1 MAADSA
7 TVSTGLANTQTNVAA
22 NIAALPATL
31 RPLLLL
37 IGIAAAVAAGVW
49 IVLWSKGPTY
59 SLLYASLSPQDE
71 AQVAQ
76 ALDAAQ
82 IPYKLDSASSGI
94 EVPAER
100 LDEARLKLAGQGV
113 TDNDSFAAL
122 EKSSGFGVSQFMEDV
137 RYQHALELELARTI
151 ASLQP
156 VAGARVNLAE
166 PRESVF
172 VSDSHT
178 ASASVFVEL
187 KPGSTLGAE
196 QVQAIVNLVAAS
208 VPNLSPGA
216 VTVVDQQGRLLSAPS
231 GHDAYATD
239 EREYDIVH
247 RMETD
252 YARRIEALLT
262 PLVGPGLVHA
272 QVVADLNL
280 GVSEQSREQYTPNS
294 QIVRSEQLSEQSGGS
309 AASGGVPG
317 SLSNEPPTPGVAVP
331 QSAAQSTAAGQNG
344 SPASGTAASANSAAP
359 GAGAQN
365 AAQNA
370 AQNGGAQT
378 TGGGTPATAS
388 GQPGLEAVGGTFGLP
403 GDKTISRDVTRNYEI
418 DRTLAYTSQPAG
430 TVRRLTVAVLIGD
443 RTVTGTDGKSK
454 KVPLTADD
462 LTRVT
467 QLVKDAVGFDA
478 SRGDSVSVVNESLDA
493 ESTPA
498 AKGGTFQ
505 APPLWETPIF
515 WSLLRIGAGLIVVLV
530 LVLTVLRPLVKTLIT
545 PMRLAPAGAAPA
557 LPPGAPGAAAGALPP
572 GQREAVAPSISH
584 EQQLTQARSMVNQD
598 PKRVA
603 QVVRGWVGSDE

>member
-7 TVSTGLANTQTNVAA
+7 SVSAGLANSPANVPA
-22 NIAALPATL
+22 NLPSLPASL

-49 IVLWSKGPTY
+49 IVLWSRGPTY
-59 SLLYASLSPQDE
+59 SLLYANISPQDE
-71 AQVAQ
+71 AQIAQ
-76 ALDAAQ
+76 ALEAAQ
-82 IPYKLDSASSGI
+82 IPYKLDPTTSGI

-100 LDEARLKLAGQGV
+100 LDEARLKLAGQGL
-113 TDNDSFAAL
+113 TDNDSFASL
-122 EKSSGFGVSQFMEDV
+122 EKGSGFGVSQFMEDV
-137 RYQHALELELARTI
+137 RYQHALEMELGRTI

-172 VSDSHT
+172 VSDSRT

-187 KPGSTLGAE
+187 KQGSSLDTE
-196 QVQAIVNLVAAS
+196 QVQAIVNLVASS
-208 VPNLSPGA
+208 VPNLSAGA
-216 VTVVDQQGRLLSAPS
+216 VTVVDQQGRLLSSPNA
-231 GHDAYATD
+231 HDPYAMG
-239 EREYDIVH
+239 EREYDMVH
-247 RMETD
+247 RMDTD

-317 SLSNEPPTPGVAVP
+317 SLSNEPPTPGTAVP
-331 QSAAQSTAAGQNG
+331 QSAQSSAAAGQNG
-344 SPASGTAASANSAAP
+344 AAASGTTPPATPASGAN
-359 GAGAQN
+359 GQTGAQ
-365 AAQNA
+365 
-370 AQNGGAQT
+370 GGAQA
-378 TGGGTPATAS
+378 GGTGTPAATS
-388 GQPGLEAVGGTFGLP
+388 GQNGLEAVGGSFGLP

-418 DRTLAYTSQPAG
+418 DRTLNYTSQPAG
-430 TVRRLTVAVLIGD
+430 TIRRLTVAVLIGD
-443 RTVTGTDGKSK
+443 RSVTGKDGKSK
-454 KVPLTADD
+454 KVPLSADD
-462 LTRVT
+462 LARVT

-478 SRGDSVSVVNESLDA
+478 SRGDSVSVVNESLDTD
-493 ESTPA
+493 SSA
-498 AKGGTFQ
+498 AAAADGTFQ
-505 APPLWETPIF
+505 SPPLWQTPIF
-515 WSLLRIGAGLIVVLV
+515 WSFVRIGAGLVVVLV

-545 PMRLAPAGAAPA
+545 PMRFAPAGGPQA
-557 LPPGAPGAAAGALPP
+557 LPTAAPGAPGGTAALPS
-572 GQREAVAPSISH
+572 GQPAVSALTH
-584 EQQLTQARSMVNQD
+584 EQQLTQARSMVGSD

>member
-7 TVSTGLANTQTNVAA
+7 VVSNGLANSPANVSA
-22 NIAALPATL
+22 NMSALPASL

-59 SLLYASLSPQDE
+59 SLLYASLSAQDE
-71 AQVAQ
+71 AQIAQ

-82 IPYKLDSASSGI
+82 IPYKLDSATSGI

-100 LDEARLKLAGQGV
+100 LDEARLKLAGQGL

-137 RYQHALELELARTI
+137 RYQHALEMELARTI

-166 PRESVF
+166 PHQSVF
-172 VSDSHT
+172 VSDNRT

-187 KPGSTLGAE
+187 KPGATLESE
-196 QVQAIVNLVAAS
+196 QVQAIINLVASS

-231 GHDAYATD
+231 GHDPYAMD
-239 EREYDIVH
+239 EREYDMVH

-252 YARRIEALLT
+252 YARRIEALLS

-272 QVVADLNL
+272 QVVAELNL
-280 GVSEQSREQYTPNS
+280 GTAEQAKEQYTPNS
-294 QIVRSEQLSEQSGGS
+294 QIVRSEQTSEQSNGG
-309 AASGGVPG
+309 AAGGGVPG

-331 QSAAQSTAAGQNG
+331 QPLTQSSATAGQNG
-344 SPASGTAASANSAAP
+344 AAAGATPASASAAP
-359 GAGAQN
+359 APGAAN
-365 AAQNA
+365 AAQPTA
-370 AQNGGAQT
+370 AA
-378 TGGGTPATAS
+378 
-388 GQPGLEAVGGTFGLP
+388 GQPPLEPVGGIGAP

-418 DRTLAYTSQPAG
+418 DRTLNYTSQPAG

-443 RTVTGTDGKSK
+443 RTVTGTDGKTK
-454 KVPLTADD
+454 KVPLSSDD

-478 SRGDSVSVVNESLDA
+478 TRGDSVSVVNESLDA
-493 ESTPA
+493 DSAPATPE
-498 AKGGTFQ
+498 GNFQ
-505 APPLWETPIF
+505 APPLWQSPFAWT
-515 WSLLRIGAGLIVVLV
+515 LLRIVAGFVVVLV
-530 LVLTVLRPLVKTLIT
+530 LVLSVLRPLVKSLVS
-545 PMRLAPAGAAPA
+545 PVRLAPAQPLPTAPA
-557 LPPGAPGAAAGALPP
+557 ALPH
-572 GQREAVAPSISH
+572 GQGQGASAVSH
-584 EQQLTQARSMVNQD
+584 EQQLSQARSLVSQD

>member
-7 TVSTGLANTQTNVAA
+7 VVSNGLANSPA
-22 NIAALPATL
+22 NLPANMAALPASL

-59 SLLYASLSPQDE
+59 SLLYANLSAQDE

-82 IPYKLDSASSGI
+82 IPYKLDSATSGI
-94 EVPAER
+94 EIPAER

-172 VSDSHT
+172 VSDNRT

-187 KPGSTLGAE
+187 KPGATLESE
-196 QVQAIVNLVAAS
+196 QVQAIVNLVASS

-216 VTVVDQQGRLLSAPS
+216 VTVVDQQGRLLSSPN
-231 GHDAYATD
+231 GHDPYAMD
-239 EREYDIVH
+239 EREYDMVH

-252 YARRIEALLT
+252 YARRIEALLS

-272 QVVADLNL
+272 QVVAELNL
-280 GVSEQSREQYTPNS
+280 GVSEQSKEQYTPNS
-294 QIVRSEQLSEQSGGS
+294 QIVRSEQLSEQSNGS

-331 QSAAQSTAAGQNG
+331 QALTQSSATAGQNGAAAPSTPAPASGAQTAAQTGAAGAPATAAGQ
-344 SPASGTAASANSAAP
+344 PP
-359 GAGAQN
+359 
-365 AAQNA
+365 
-370 AQNGGAQT
+370 
-378 TGGGTPATAS
+378 
-388 GQPGLEAVGGTFGLP
+388 LEPVGGVGAP
-403 GDKTISRDVTRNYEI
+403 GDKTTSRDVTRNYEI
-418 DRTLAYTSQPAG
+418 DRTLNYTSQPAG

-443 RTVTGTDGKSK
+443 RTVTGTDGKTK
-454 KVPLTADD
+454 KVPLSADD

-478 SRGDSVSVVNESLDA
+478 TRGDSVSVVNESLDTGSA
-493 ESTPA
+493 PA
-498 AKGGTFQ
+498 PEGTFQ
-505 APPLWETPIF
+505 ASPLWQSPF
-515 WSLLRIGAGLIVVLV
+515 AWSLLRIVAGFVVVLV
-530 LVLTVLRPLVKTLIT
+530 LVLSVLRPLVKSLVS
-545 PMRLAPAGAAPA
+545 PMRLAPAQPLPAAP
-557 LPPGAPGAAAGALPP
+557 PTGAAALPH
-572 GQREAVAPSISH
+572 GQRDGASTVSH
-584 EQQLTQARSMVNQD
+584 EQQLSQARSLVNQD

>member
-7 TVSTGLANTQTNVAA
+7 TVSTGLANSPNNVAA

-262 PLVGPGLVHA
+262 PIVGPGLVHA

-280 GVSEQSREQYTPNS
+280 GVSEQAKEQYTPNS
-294 QIVRSEQLSEQSGGS
+294 QIVRSEQLSEQSAGG

-344 SPASGTAASANSAAP
+344 APASGSAASATAAS
-359 GAGAQN
+359 GAG
-365 AAQNA
+365 AQNA

-378 TGGGTPATAS
+378 AGAGTPATAS
-388 GQPGLEAVGGTFGLP
+388 GQPGLEAVGGTFGMP

-462 LTRVT
+462 LARVT

-478 SRGDSVSVVNESLDA
+478 SRGDSVSVVNESLDT

-498 AKGGTFQ
+498 VKGGTFQ

-515 WSLLRIGAGLIVVLV
+515 WSLLRIGAGLVVVLV
-530 LVLTVLRPLVKTLIT
+530 LVLSVLRPLVKTLIT
-545 PMRLAPAGAAPA
+545 PMRLAPAAAPA
-557 LPPGAPGAAAGALPP
+557 LPPGTAGAAAAALPP
-572 GQREAVAPSISH
+572 GQREAVAPSLSH

>member
-7 TVSTGLANTQTNVAA
+7 TVSTGLANSPTNVSAGL
-22 NIAALPATL
+22 AALPATL

-49 IVLWSKGPTY
+49 IVLWSRGPTY
-59 SLLYASLSPQDE
+59 SLLYANISPQDE
-71 AQVAQ
+71 AQIAQ
-76 ALDAAQ
+76 ALEAAQ
-82 IPYKLDSASSGI
+82 IPYKLDPTSSGI

-137 RYQHALELELARTI
+137 RYQHALEMELARTI

-166 PRESVF
+166 PRQSVF
-172 VSDSHT
+172 VSDNLS

-187 KPGSTLGAE
+187 KPGSTLEPE
-196 QVQAIVNLVAAS
+196 QVQAIVNLVASS

-231 GHDAYATD
+231 GHDPYAMD
-239 EREYDIVH
+239 EREYDMVH

-280 GVSEQSREQYTPNS
+280 GVSEQAKEQYTPNS
-294 QIVRSEQLSEQSGGS
+294 QIVRSEQLSEQSAGS

-331 QSAAQSTAAGQNG
+331 QSAQSSATAGQNGTAAPGTAPPATPAAGTAAPNAAPSGNTQTGAGTAATAAGQ
-344 SPASGTAASANSAAP
+344 A
-359 GAGAQN
+359 
-365 AAQNA
+365 
-370 AQNGGAQT
+370 
-378 TGGGTPATAS
+378 
-388 GQPGLEAVGGTFGLP
+388 GLEAVGGTFGMP

-418 DRTLAYTSQPAG
+418 DRTLAYSSQPAG

-443 RTVTGTDGKSK
+443 RTVTGADGKAK
-454 KVPLTADD
+454 KVPLSADE
-462 LTRVT
+462 LARVT
-467 QLVKDAVGFDA
+467 LLVKDAVGFDA
-478 SRGDSVSVVNESLDA
+478 SRGDSVSVVNESLDTDSGA
-493 ESTPA
+493 ATTPD
-498 AKGGTFQ
+498 GTFQ
-505 APPLWETPIF
+505 APPLWQTPIF
-515 WSLLRIGAGLIVVLV
+515 WSLVRIGAGLVVVLV

-545 PMRLAPAGAAPA
+545 PMRYAPAGGAQA
-557 LPPGAPGAAAGALPP
+557 LPTATPGAPAGTAALPA
-572 GQREAVAPSISH
+572 GQREPAVSALTH